1 MRTLPQWL
9 DWQQRQ
15 HPQSIALGLDRVR
28 EIYARLQL
36 PSPRRCVTIA
46 GTNGKGTVAHALDAL
61 ATARSWRTGRYT
73 SPHLYRYNERV
84 CLGGT
89 PVDDATL
96 CDAFEAI
103 ESVRG
108 QIPLTF
114 FEYGTLAALWVFAR
128 ADVDLTIL
136 EVGLGGRLDATNI
149 VDADHAVLCSLSLDH
164 QDWLGSDLQ
173 GIAREKAGIC
183 RPGRPAWIASVEAEP
198 LYRAVLGPE
207 VGPVYVLGR
216 DFPSWSE
223 AQPFG
228 LPPESLA
235 VAKAVDGALAEEA
248 EQSSADM
255 VLRTL
260 QIPGRCER
268 RLEGDLEYLLD
279 VAHNPAAA
287 ERLAQTIRSL
297 PPLPTALV
305 VGMQADKDM
314 GAVCRQLQ
322 EQADAVFCCSL
333 PPPRGAQA
341 EALSA
346 FFKGLPCQAHPNP
359 ASAVQAARQW
369 LANEGGAGRIIIC
382 GSFVTLGESGL
393 G

>member
-114 FEYGTLAALWVFAR
+114 FEYGTLAALWV
-128 ADVDLTIL
+128 
-136 EVGLGGRLDATNI
+136 
-149 VDADHAVLCSLSLDH
+149 
-164 QDWLGSDLQ
+164 
-173 GIAREKAGIC
+173 
-183 RPGRPAWIASVEAEP
+183 
-198 LYRAVLGPE
+198 
-207 VGPVYVLGR
+207 
-216 DFPSWSE
+216 
-223 AQPFG
+223 
-228 LPPESLA
+228 
-235 VAKAVDGALAEEA
+235 
-248 EQSSADM
+248 
-255 VLRTL
+255 
-260 QIPGRCER
+260 
-268 RLEGDLEYLLD
+268 
-279 VAHNPAAA
+279 
-287 ERLAQTIRSL
+287 
-297 PPLPTALV
+297 
-305 VGMQADKDM
+305 
-314 GAVCRQLQ
+314 
-322 EQADAVFCCSL
+322 
-333 PPPRGAQA
+333 
-341 EALSA
+341 
-346 FFKGLPCQAHPNP
+346 
-359 ASAVQAARQW
+359 
-369 LANEGGAGRIIIC
+369 
-382 GSFVTLGESGL
+382 
-393 G
+393 